1 MNMNVMNLL
10 VIFWVFMFLY
20 VCLES
25 IKDIYIEGSFVVL
38 IYLKF
43 LFYCDKIRYKEKFA
57 LLFYLQWHVY
67 ILVMLNA
74 ISVYTFCI
82 YVHSCKYMVCND
94 TVCVY
99 YIPIPIVG

>member
-43 LFYCDKIRYKEKFA
+43 
-57 LLFYLQWHVY
+57 LFYLQWHVY

>member
-43 LFYCDKIRYKEKFA
+43 LFY
-57 LLFYLQWHVY
+57 LQRHVY